1 MSNKTFCFKDN
12 ESKGAKNSKER
23 IIVAFLTNAIGEK
36 ENILVIGKSAK
47 PRCFKNLDIKRLPVY
62 YYNNKKAWM
71 TSKIFEDFFLKN

>member
-1 MSNKTFCFKDN
+1 MFCIFTESIYNFDESGIFYRKMSNKTFCFKDN

-47 PRCFKNLDIKRLPVY
+47 PNVL
-62 YYNNKKAWM
+62 
-71 TSKIFEDFFLKN
+71 KI